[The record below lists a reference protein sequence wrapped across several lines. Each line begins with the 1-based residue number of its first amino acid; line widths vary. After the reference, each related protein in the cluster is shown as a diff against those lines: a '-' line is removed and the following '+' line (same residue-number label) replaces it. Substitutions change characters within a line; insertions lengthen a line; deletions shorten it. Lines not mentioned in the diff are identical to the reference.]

1 MKRITCGLFAIIG
14 LLCVIFPRQI
24 TAVLPYVLGIAMAG
38 AGILYCLPHF
48 HSREARMEHSSE
60 LASGCVLLVVGIVC
74 MIHGAEFIGPM
85 GIVWAIIGIR
95 KAAKS
100 LSRAIQKFGTNMT
113 CVVSLVEFTVR
124 MILSVLLLL
133 YPMEKFVGHIV
144 LLGLELVAVSIRP
157 AKRLPQILDG
167 DE

>member
-14 LLCVIFPRQI
+14 LLCVIFPQQI

-48 HSREARMEHSSE
+48 HSREARVEHSSE

-74 MIHGAEFIGPM
+74 MVHGAEFIGPM

-95 KAAKS
+95 KAARS
-100 LSRAIQKFGTNMT
+100 LSRTIQEFGPNMV
-113 CVVSLVEFTVR
+113 CVVSLIEFAVR
-124 MILSVLLLL
+124 MTLSVLLLL

-144 LLGLELVAVSIRP
+144 LLGLELIAVSIRP
-157 AKRLPQILDG
+157 AKRLPQMLDG

>member
-1 MKRITCGLFAIIG
+1 MKRITCGLFAVIG

-24 TAVLPYVLGIAMAG
+24 TAALPYVLGAVMAG
-38 AGILYCLPHF
+38 AGVLYCLPHF
-48 HSREARMEHSSE
+48 HSREARVGHSSE

-74 MIHGAEFIGPM
+74 MVHGAEFIGPM

-95 KAAKS
+95 KAAKP
-100 LSRAIQKFGTNMT
+100 LSRAIQEFGANMA
-113 CVVSLVEFTVR
+113 CVASLMEFAVR
-124 MILSVLLLL
+124 MTLSVLLLL

-144 LLGLELVAVSIRP
+144 LLGLELIAVSIRP
-157 AKRLPQILDG
+157 AKRLPQMLDG